1 VSELGLF
8 PLPLVLLPTEQLPL
22 HIFEDRYK
30 ELIGE
35 CLADDLEFGL
45 VFADDDG
52 VRQIGTRAGVLE
64 VLPPPFPDGRMNVL
78 VEGRERFRV
87 VELTEGR
94 SFHTADTAPVDD
106 DDDPAS
112 DDVVE
117 RARMLFGRLRE
128 LTGSNVEVPD
138 PALPQLSYALAS
150 RVELANEIKLGLLA
164 EVSERLRLEQVCEIL
179 QEAAISVERQRRA
192 AERAATNGKVDTSI

>member
-1 VSELGLF
+1 VSDLGLF

-35 CLADDLEFGL
+35 CLAEDLEFGL

-52 VRQIGTRAGVLE
+52 VREIGTRAGVVE
-64 VLPPPFPDGRMNVL
+64 VLPPDFPDGRMNIL

-94 SFHTADTAPVDD
+94 SFHTADTARVDD
-106 DDDPAS
+106 DDDPAP
-112 DDVVE
+112 DEVVE
-117 RARMLFGRLRE
+117 RAQSLFGRLRE
-128 LTGSNVEVPD
+128 ITGSNVEVPD
-138 PALPQLSYALAS
+138 AALPQLSYALAS
-150 RVELANEIKLGLLA
+150 RVELANEVKLGLLV
-164 EVSERLRLEQVCEIL
+164 EVSERIRLEQVCEIL
-179 QEAAISVERQRRA
+179 EEAAVTVERQRRA
-192 AERAATNGKVDTSI
+192 AERAATNGKVDIGM